1 MPAVLVAA
9 GPDRLDAPESREKG
23 KAHGSNTV
31 IIVSARGN
39 VVEFLTVPSLMF
51 DSTGQW
57 RKEGIVDPGA
67 LCEKH
72 YLRRLSILDATKAQ
86 PQYPASL
93 QDVLR
98 QRREAHC
105 KALWEEVE
113 RLTQAAIRLG
123 IQRVILFGSLV
134 WGHPGLTS
142 DVDLVLIWDT
152 PLGFLER
159 TAEVYRRLLPQ
170 VAADLFVYTPDE
182 LARMAHTPFIRRALA
197 EGRVLYAA

>member
-1 MPAVLVAA
+1 MV
-9 GPDRLDAPESREKG
+9 
-23 KAHGSNTV
+23 
-31 IIVSARGN
+31 
-39 VVEFLTVPSLMF
+39 
-51 DSTGQW
+51 DS
-57 RKEGIVDPGA
+57 
-67 LCEKH
+67 
-72 YLRRLSILDATKAQ
+72 TKAQ
-86 PQYPASL
+86 PLYPPPL

-105 KALWEEVE
+105 KALWQEVD
-113 RLTQAAIRLG
+113 RLTQEAMVLG

-134 WGHPGLTS
+134 WWNPGLTS

-170 VAADLFVYTPDE
+170 VSADLFVYTPDE

>member
-1 MPAVLVAA
+1 MPQHAA
-9 GPDRLDAPESREKG
+9 
-23 KAHGSNTV
+23 T
-31 IIVSARGN
+31 
-39 VVEFLTVPSLMF
+39 T
-51 DSTGQW
+51 
-57 RKEGIVDPGA
+57 
-67 LCEKH
+67 
-72 YLRRLSILDATKAQ
+72 
-86 PQYPASL
+86 L
-93 QDVLR
+93 QHLLR

-113 RLTQAAIRLG
+113 RLTQAAIELG

-134 WGHPGLTS
+134 WGNPGLTS
-142 DVDLVLIWDT
+142 DVDLVLVWDT

>member
-1 MPAVLVAA
+1 MA
-9 GPDRLDAPESREKG
+9 
-23 KAHGSNTV
+23 
-31 IIVSARGN
+31 
-39 VVEFLTVPSLMF
+39 
-51 DSTGQW
+51 
-57 RKEGIVDPGA
+57 
-67 LCEKH
+67 
-72 YLRRLSILDATKAQ
+72 
-86 PQYPASL
+86 
-93 QDVLR
+93 
-98 QRREAHC
+98 
-105 KALWEEVE
+105 
-113 RLTQAAIRLG
+113 LG

-134 WGHPGLTS
+134 WGNPGLTS

>member
-1 MPAVLVAA
+1 MQS
-9 GPDRLDAPESREKG
+9 GWE
-23 KAHGSNTV
+23 N
-31 IIVSARGN
+31 
-39 VVEFLTVPSLMF
+39 
-51 DSTGQW
+51 DS
-57 RKEGIVDPGA
+57 GA
-67 LCEKH
+67 LCEKLS
-72 YLRRLSILDATKAQ
+72 LRRLRILNATKVQ
-86 PQYPASL
+86 PQSPTSL

-105 KALWEEVE
+105 QALWEEVD
-113 RLTQAAIRLG
+113 RLTQAAIELG

-142 DVDLVLIWDT
+142 DVDLVLIWNT

-170 VAADLFVYTPDE
+170 VAADLFVYTPNE

>member
-1 MPAVLVAA
+1 MQS
-9 GPDRLDAPESREKG
+9 GWE
-23 KAHGSNTV
+23 N
-31 IIVSARGN
+31 
-39 VVEFLTVPSLMF
+39 
-51 DSTGQW
+51 DS
-57 RKEGIVDPGA
+57 GA
-67 LCEKH
+67 LCEKLS
-72 YLRRLSILDATKAQ
+72 LRRLSILNATKVQ
-86 PQYPASL
+86 PQSPTSL

-105 KALWEEVE
+105 KALWQDVD
-113 RLTQAAIRLG
+113 RLTKAAIGLG

-134 WGHPGLTS
+134 WGNPGLTS
-142 DVDLVLIWDT
+142 DVDLLLVWDT
-152 PLGFLER
+152 PLAFLER

>member
-1 MPAVLVAA
+1 
-9 GPDRLDAPESREKG
+9 
-23 KAHGSNTV
+23 
-31 IIVSARGN
+31 
-39 VVEFLTVPSLMF
+39 
-51 DSTGQW
+51 
-57 RKEGIVDPGA
+57 VDT
-67 LCEKH
+67 
-72 YLRRLSILDATKAQ
+72 IKAQ
-86 PQYPASL
+86 PQSPTSL

-113 RLTQAAIRLG
+113 RLTQAAIGLG

-142 DVDLVLIWDT
+142 DVDLLLVWDT

-159 TAEVYRRLLPQ
+159 AAEVYRRLLPQ

-197 EGRVLYAA
+197 EGQVLYAA